1 MSKKNTN
8 ISFVLI
14 IIFLCVIIIIL
25 LISFLEYNSTTT
37 QYTIPNITTIVG
49 TVLTI
54 GALAFTIR
62 EQMKIKSISDAIN
75 KNNQDIQK
83 KNLNYSFDFNL
94 IRCLRYVHDIEY
106 HIRNNEALSVLIRL
120 ADLKDCLIECKK
132 VIDSKQN
139 SSSFKCLQELMGKND
154 KELTK
159 QSIKVIWENVTLQ
172 EDEDKQSKLNSHVSK
187 LAGYIIAIE
196 VAKCSLNGIRNIGEF
211 ISDIEELGSYLNEIN
226 TLAIFKI
233 E

>member
-1 MSKKNTN
+1 MFKKNTN
-8 ISFVLI
+8 ISFVILI
-14 IIFLCVIIIIL
+14 IVLCVIIIVL
-25 LISFLEYNSTTT
+25 LILFLDPNPTTT

-83 KNLNYSFDFNL
+83 KFLNYSFDFNL
-94 IRCLRYVHDIEY
+94 TRCSRYVHDIES

-132 VIDSKQN
+132 VIDSRQN
-139 SSSFKCLQELMGKND
+139 ISSFRCLQELMGKND

-159 QSIKVIWENVTLQ
+159 QSIKVIWENVTLR
-172 EDEDKQSKLNSHVSK
+172 EDVERQSKLNSHISK

-196 VAKCSLNGIRNIGEF
+196 VAKCSLNGIRNKEEF
-211 ISDIEELGSYLNEIN
+211 ISDIDGLGSYLNEIN
-226 TLAIFKI
+226 TLPIFKI